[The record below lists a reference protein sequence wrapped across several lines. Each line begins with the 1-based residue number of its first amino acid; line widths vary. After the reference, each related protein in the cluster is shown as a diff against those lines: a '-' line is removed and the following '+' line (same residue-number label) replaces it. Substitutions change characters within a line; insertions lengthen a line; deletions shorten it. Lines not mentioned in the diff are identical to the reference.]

1 MIVTVSTHE
10 IRAALDTVLDERERW
25 NVEHA
30 FGLHGTPPHTLKEMG
45 ETLGISPERVRQ
57 LRARALT
64 KLRRHL
70 TAAR

>member
-1 MIVTVSTHE
+1 V
-10 IRAALDTVLDERERW
+10 ALDSSASDEGLTPPE
-25 NVEHA
+25 EHA

-57 LRARALT
+57 LRARALL
-64 KLRRHL
+64 KLRRHF